1 MTYLLLFLEGI
12 ITFISPCLLPML
24 PVYVTYFAAG
34 EPKRGRALR
43 NSLGFVLGFTL
54 VFVALGAFAGTL
66 GSLLFRYETAVNIVT
81 GLVVAVLGLH
91 FLGLL
96 KLSFLFKLKQR
107 QVSVKQLRF
116 GSSLLFGLAFS
127 VGWTPCVGP
136 MLGTALMQASQR
148 GSALAGVLM
157 LLVFSLGLG
166 LPFVF
171 CALLMDRLKGA
182 VTFLRRHQRV
192 IHTASGI
199 LLVVLGILMATGLF
213 QMLVRKLL

>member
-136 MLGTALMQASQR
+136 MLGTALMQASQV
-148 GSALAGVLM
+148 GGALNGAVL
-157 LLVFSLGLG
+157 LLLFSLGLG
-166 LPFVF
+166 LPLVA
-171 CALLMDRLKGA
+171 CALLMDQLKGA
-182 VTFLRRHQRV
+182 IAFLRRRQKA
-192 IHTASGI
+192 IHMISGI
-199 LLVVLGILMATGLF
+199 LLVLIGVAMALGWMDYLLRLF
-213 QMLVRKLL
+213 I